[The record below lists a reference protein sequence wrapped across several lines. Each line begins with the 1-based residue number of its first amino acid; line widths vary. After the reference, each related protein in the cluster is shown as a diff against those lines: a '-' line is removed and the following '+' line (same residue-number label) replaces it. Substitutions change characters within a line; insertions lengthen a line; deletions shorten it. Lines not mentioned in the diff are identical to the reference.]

1 MITAFIQKHF
11 RNLLGL
17 DCEACKTEARLDKL
31 EKKIA
36 ANLDSLVSSDQFS
49 KKIYARQEA
58 IFSLIDLIQDET
70 NKRQDTSDEAVASVA
85 LASAKAEVEVEAIK
99 QELAG
104 IVLETL
110 KEEAKQ

>member
-1 MITAFIQKHF
+1 MITTFIQKHL

-31 EKKIA
+31 EKKTE
-36 ANLDSLVSSDQFS
+36 ANLDSLVSADQFS
-49 KKIYARQEA
+49 KKIYARQKA
-58 IFSLIDLIQDET
+58 LFSLFDLIQDEM

-85 LASAKAEVEVEAIK
+85 LASAKIEVELGELK
-99 QELAG
+99 QEIAA